1 MNVNAEKIE
10 AAFYEHA
17 FLSELS
23 KDHVF
28 KDMVTDIRQVGDD
41 LSFKVK
47 FGYPV
52 KSREQKI
59 RDEIVS
65 HLKGLFKLKTV
76 NVLLETNIIAHS
88 IEKGTQLIP
97 GVKNIIAI
105 ASGKGG
111 VGKSTTT
118 VNLALSLHL
127 EGAKVGILDGD
138 IYGPSIPALLGVDGK
153 PESPDG
159 KTIVPMIGH
168 GVQTNSIG
176 YLIPKDEAMVWRGPM
191 VTQALEQLLR
201 QTAWNNLDYLF
212 IDLPPGT
219 GDIHLTLAQKVPL
232 TGAVIVTTPQ
242 EIALLDARKGIKMF
256 KKVSVPILGIVENM
270 ASYACPKCG
279 NVEEIFGSGGGLQ
292 TAKKYDTNFLGSLPL
307 NASIREDSD
316 NGVPSVI
323 SKSNPSI
330 AKAYGDVSFALARHI
345 SALKKSNAGKFPKIV
360 IKNT

>member
-10 AAFYEHA
+10 AAFREHA

-23 KDHVF
+23 KGHVF
-28 KDMVTDIRQVGDD
+28 EDMVTDIEQVGDD
-41 LSFKVK
+41 LSLKVR
-47 FGYPV
+47 FGYPI

-59 RDEIVS
+59 KDEIIS

-159 KTIVPMIGH
+159 KTIVPMMGH

-270 ASYACPKCG
+270 ATHICSNCG
-279 NVEEIFGSGGGLQ
+279 TEESIFGHGGGEQVAEQYSTQL
-292 TAKKYDTNFLGSLPL
+292 LGSLPL
-307 NASIREDSD
+307 DGAIRQQGDV
-316 NGVPSVI
+316 GTPI
-323 SKSNPSI
+323 SI
-330 AKAYGDVSFALARHI
+330 ADTNPEMSRHYKNI
-345 SALKKSNAGKFPKIV
+345 AQRLMTELEKSDTQSSPQIV
-360 IKNT
+360 FE